1 MLLGL
6 AALGVVGGIVLLF
19 RGFGGYRSAIRV
31 GDTSTSR
38 ISSLAAGEVRLT
50 GTVEP
55 AEVTLTSPLQDREC
69 VWYRSRV
76 DAGEERPVFEEERA
90 IGFRIRDASGT
101 IRVFPR
107 GARIDGPVRLDDR
120 DSITGER
127 PVSVSI
133 RTGPAYDQPEFIAGQ
148 GGGHRGA
155 AHGPPARARTAGR
168 RAGRAS
174 ARAPVRRGQAG
185 SG

>member
-76 DAGEERPVFEEERA
+76 DAGE
-90 IGFRIRDASGT
+90 DARCSRRSARSG
-101 IRVFPR
+101 
-107 GARIDGPVRLDDR
+107 
-120 DSITGER
+120 S
-127 PVSVSI
+127 
-133 RTGPAYDQPEFIAGQ
+133 
-148 GGGHRGA
+148 
-155 AHGPPARARTAGR
+155 
-168 RAGRAS
+168 AS
-174 ARAPVRRGQAG
+174 ATRAARSGSSRAAPGSTARSGSTTATRSPG
-185 SG
+185 SGR